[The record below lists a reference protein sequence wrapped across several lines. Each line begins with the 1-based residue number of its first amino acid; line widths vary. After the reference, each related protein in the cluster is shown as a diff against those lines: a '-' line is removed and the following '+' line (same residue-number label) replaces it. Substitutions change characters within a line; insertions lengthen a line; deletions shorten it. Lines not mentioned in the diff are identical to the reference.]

1 MLILH
6 VQPFSIKVFQQ
17 GVPDQPRLLLKC
29 IGQSRSV
36 VTRVMKEYEEDIS
49 AIRAMKDRE
58 RQEKNKA
65 TMRENALE
73 LNAKRVARAES
84 ETWICKVCDEEKDRN
99 QYSTWQWERN
109 RKKETAM
116 CLTCPTKTVRCK
128 ECGKR
133 KGRKE
138 YTQCEWRY
146 HWEDGKSVCKACV
159 QLMA

>member
-1 MLILH
+1 MLIL
-6 VQPFSIKVFQQ
+6 QPFSIEVFQQ

-49 AIRAMKDRE
+49 AKRAMKDRE
-58 RQEKNKA
+58 RQEKKKA
-65 TMRENALE
+65 TMRENAVE

-84 ETWICKVCDEEKDRN
+84 DTWICKICKEEKSRKE
-99 QYSTWQWERN
+99 YSKYQWEGN
-109 RKKETAM
+109 RKNETAV

-146 HWEDGKSVCKACV
+146 HREDGKSVCKACV